1 MDIKYGINDA
11 FTLDAILIP
20 DFGQTKFDDQILNL
34 GPFEQQFNENRSFFT
49 EGTDLFS
56 KGDLLYSRR
65 IGGRPNNQPTVAEN
79 ETIIENPSSV
89 DLINALKVSGRTK
102 GGLGIGILNAVTK
115 DICNN

>member
-1 MDIKYGINDA
+1 MRID
-11 FTLDAILIP
+11 
-20 DFGQTKFDDQILNL
+20 
-34 GPFEQQFNENRSFFT
+34 RFT

-115 DICNN
+115 GHLQQLKTKTLKKQEEKRLNLWQITMYLF